1 MKEKIIY
8 ILTTLLLL
16 VASFAVATMC
26 FVYYNTIRI
35 KNVPA
40 QYFKVNEIINEE
52 YRIIATDQRNMV
64 WLSKYNDDNTI
75 YLAAVS
81 GDEYLNSSLFK
92 KITIS
97 LKDSYKDY
105 LEIEIKYQ
113 REKKVL

>member
-1 MKEKIIY
+1 
-8 ILTTLLLL
+8 
-16 VASFAVATMC
+16 MC

-113 REKKVL
+113 KEKKVL